1 MYEAG
6 ILALMGWW
14 YHGWKGDPNARVDLI
29 FPCFFPLGVAV
40 LVNAYEMVSFSC
52 LDRRRPINVIA
63 VCFDVLIC
71 AGSTFCFLLLG
82 LIDNDPVQDRLRTDS
97 TQERWRRDQSKAMIF
112 MIVFCFLHALFIIMA
127 SVGCVYSGIL
137 KNRARRRRR
146 IARNR
151 AQMARFAN
159 ERRRQMDV
167 DKAQVGAPVEDV
179 GQSEERSAER
189 NSRGTESTQ
198 STELEGNGRKT
209 RERSSRATE
218 AGIYVVPRGVEFL
231 LKGPPILS
239 KYCTR
244 HHGDQTR
251 RRRYAGYPFAPLS
264 TTVMACA
271 LVTQKYVFKGQELSA
286 KAKERRG
293 TFRYSESGP
302 SYRARFSSGR
312 FVGPN
317 GFNIKP
323 GVHQPST
330 HRLLCM
336 VIATNNQDALPS
348 QKALRKERKISGE
361 AGDNKK
367 RKKHNGETAEEKAE
381 RKKQEKS
388 ELGCWR
394 YSDRGNRSLDD
405 ANLCT
410 SPAGPAPDP
419 NETEEQRK
427 RRLRKEEEEKKEKF
441 ARTERGAKETTECV

>member
-97 TQERWRRDQSKAMIF
+97 TRERWRRDQSKAMIF

-151 AQMARFAN
+151 AQMARFAD

-179 GQSEERSAER
+179 GQREERSAER
-189 NSRGTESTQ
+189 NSRGTESTYIHRHLHHRIQ
-198 STELEGNGRKT
+198 AHAITGTRPGEDATPGTPLHPYPLQNMFSKVKKLSAKPRNRYLPAGLLDITAST
-209 RERSSRATE
+209 SS
-218 AGIYVVPRGVEFL
+218 RGVEHDVNF
-231 LKGPPILS
+231 
-239 KYCTR
+239 
-244 HHGDQTR
+244 
-251 RRRYAGYPFAPLS
+251 
-264 TTVMACA
+264 CA
-271 LVTQKYVFKGQELSA
+271 
-286 KAKERRG
+286 
-293 TFRYSESGP
+293 
-302 SYRARFSSGR
+302 
-312 FVGPN
+312 
-317 GFNIKP
+317 
-323 GVHQPST
+323 
-330 HRLLCM
+330 
-336 VIATNNQDALPS
+336 
-348 QKALRKERKISGE
+348 
-361 AGDNKK
+361 
-367 RKKHNGETAEEKAE
+367 
-381 RKKQEKS
+381 
-388 ELGCWR
+388 
-394 YSDRGNRSLDD
+394 
-405 ANLCT
+405 
-410 SPAGPAPDP
+410 SPTGPAPNP

-427 RRLRKEEEEKKEKF
+427 RRLRKEEEKKKEKF
-441 ARTERGAKETTECV
+441 ARMVTEEDKWQSE

>member
-40 LVNAYEMVSFSC
+40 LVNAYEIVSFSC

-97 TQERWRRDQSKAMIF
+97 TRERWRRDQSKAMIF

-151 AQMARFAN
+151 AQMARFAD

-179 GQSEERSAER
+179 GQSEARSAEL

-198 STELEGNGRKT
+198 STELEGNERRT
-209 RERSSRATE
+209 RERLSVFFSYPPPPPPPPPQQQQQGASCRK
-218 AGIYVVPRGVEFL
+218 GFGSL
-231 LKGPPILS
+231 LKGPSILS
-239 KYCTR
+239 KYCEAHAMTGIR
-244 HHGDQTR
+244 PGEDATPDTPLHP
-251 RRRYAGYPFAPLS
+251 YPL
-264 TTVMACA
+264 
-271 LVTQKYVFKGQELSA
+271 QEWRVPWSHRNMFSRIKKLSA
-286 KAKERRG
+286 EADEHGGTSSLDPGLPTERGYMYLSAGLLDPMASKLSRG
-293 TFRYSESGP
+293 VEH
-302 SYRARFSSGR
+302 SSTINSS
-312 FVGPN
+312 PTL
-317 GFNIKP
+317 
-323 GVHQPST
+323 H
-330 HRLLCM
+330 
-336 VIATNNQDALPS
+336 
-348 QKALRKERKISGE
+348 ALRKERKISGE

-367 RKKHNGETAEEKAE
+367 RKKHNGETVEEKAE
-381 RKKQEKS
+381 RKKQKKS
-388 ELGCWR
+388 QLGSW
-394 YSDRGNRSLDD
+394 SD
-405 ANLCT
+405 ANFCT
-410 SPAGPAPDP
+410 SPAEPAPDP

-427 RRLRKEEEEKKEKF
+427 RRLRKEEEEKKEKKG
-441 ARTERGAKETTECV
+441 EEGEVCQN